1 MKRITAIITVLAA
14 AALVPLVSQEFFGE
28 LTSAQRYDLAD
39 AYQRVAARF
48 DELGQNPRA
57 AQYRDLAQEI
67 FPGFSASER
76 PESSGS
82 EAPRRAQR
90 QQAAVETSGG
100 DASNY
105 YFSKLLRGV
114 FNENIPLTLS
124 VLAEPLYLPLFD
136 DGIDKTLIASELTW
150 FFENYNLSAV
160 NPRDV
165 FDMESIAVTPLNNG
179 YWRLDVEIKNAYRN
193 AVPEIT
199 FWSAKMG
206 FYFRRYPEGWRLSA
220 IGPVT

>member
-14 AALVPLVSQEFFGE
+14 AALVPVISREFFDE

-39 AYQRVAARF
+39 AYDRAAARF
-48 DELGQNPRA
+48 DELGQNSRA

-67 FPGFSASER
+67 FPDFSSAER
-76 PESSGS
+76 PESSRA
-82 EAPRRAQR
+82 EAAPRAQR
-90 QQAAVETSGG
+90 QQAAVKTSGG
-100 DASNY
+100 DSSKY

-124 VLAEPLYLPLFD
+124 VVAEPLYLPLFD
-136 DGIDKTLIASELTW
+136 EGIDKTLIESELTW
-150 FFENYNLSAV
+150 FFENYNVTAV

-165 FDMESIAVTPLNNG
+165 FDMESIDVTPLNNG
-179 YWRLDVEIKNAYRN
+179 YWRLDVETKNAYRN
-193 AVPEIT
+193 ALPKIT